1 MLGTILFVDDEI
13 EMCFMVSNLF
23 QHYGYKIITAE
34 TVDVALD
41 SSDGIPL
48 NVIILDVNL
57 AGEDGLKLMTYLHLN
72 NPDVPIIIYTGMQHD
87 DDVVQKALKDGAYT
101 YLRKG
106 GPIEELVQAVA
117 AATGQTPAV

>member
-1 MLGTILFVDDEI
+1 MPGTILFVDDEI

-23 QHYGYKIITAE
+23 RHYGYNIITAE

-48 NVIILDVNL
+48 DVIVLDVNL
-57 AGEDGLKLMTYLHLN
+57 AGEDGLKLMTFLHRN
-72 NPDVPIIIYTGMQHD
+72 NPDVPIILYTGMQHD
-87 DDVVQKALKDGAYT
+87 DDVVQKAIKDGAHT

-106 GPIEELVQAVA
+106 GPLEELVRAVEQAS
-117 AATGQTPAV
+117 GQAPAV